1 MAIFAKEHVIFLT
14 IFCMKIKLLVI
25 GKTDDAYVQ
34 TGIQKF
40 ELRLKHYVPF
50 EIHVIND
57 LKNSKNLTEIQQKT
71 KEGELILA
79 QLETS
84 DTVILLDEN
93 GTQYTSRQFSEFIQK
108 HMLSGAKNLFFI
120 IGGPYGFSPE
130 IYARANGKI
139 SLSKMTFSHQMVRLI
154 FIEQL
159 YRAMTILKNEPY
171 HHD

>member
-1 MAIFAKEHVIFLT
+1 
-14 IFCMKIKLLVI
+14 MKIKLLVI
-25 GKTDDAYVQ
+25 GKTDDAYIQ

-40 ELRLKHYVPF
+40 ESRLKHYIPF
-50 EIHVIND
+50 EISVIQD
-57 LKNSKNLTEIQQKT
+57 LKNSKNLTEIQQKA

-84 DTVILLDEN
+84 DSVILLDEN
-93 GTQYTSRQFSEFIQK
+93 GVQHTSRSYSDFIQK
-108 HMLSGAKNLFFI
+108 QMLSGFKNLIFI

-130 IYARANGKI
+130 VYARANGKI

-154 FIEQL
+154 FVEQL